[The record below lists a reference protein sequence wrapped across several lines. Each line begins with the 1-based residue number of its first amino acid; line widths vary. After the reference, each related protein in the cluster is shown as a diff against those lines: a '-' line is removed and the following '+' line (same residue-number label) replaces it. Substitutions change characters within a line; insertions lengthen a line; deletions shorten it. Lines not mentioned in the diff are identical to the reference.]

1 MRKLEKPDRLE
12 RTKYVSLSESISEPW
27 YFTHY

>member
-1 MRKLEKPDRLE
+1 MRKLEKPRRLE
-12 RTKYVSLSESISEPW
+12 RMKYVEVTETISEPW

>member
-1 MRKLEKPDRLE
+1 MRKLDEPRRLE
-12 RTKYVSLSESISEPW
+12 RMKNVEVNEAITEPW

>member
-1 MRKLEKPDRLE
+1 MRKLEKPKRLE
-12 RTKYVSLSESISEPW
+12 KMKYGSVNEAISEPW

>member
-1 MRKLEKPDRLE
+1 MRKLEKPRRLE
-12 RTKYVSLSESISEPW
+12 RMKYVEVQETMSEPW